1 VIGALGWYCVVD
13 GFVTLTDANEKP
25 ISPKRHLGAD
35 GDARLLG
42 LG

>member
-13 GFVTLTDANEKP
+13 GFVTLTDASEKP

-35 GDARLLG
+35 ARLLG